1 MPTQITQRESGG
13 RTYLQVEGDML
24 VDDALLLERLASD
37 IHEDSGVHVTV
48 DLADLDFLDSDSA
61 PILKR
66 LENQTGISIEGL
78 EIFLQSA
85 IDAAERNA
93 ASSKSDAVRRFRA
106 ETRGLTSVAIGR
118 VKPSVRSPHVSKG
131 SLDQKSPQ

>member
-1 MPTQITQRESGG
+1 MPTQITQRESDG

-24 VDDALLLERLASD
+24 VDDALLLERLANE
-37 IHEDSGVHVTV
+37 IHQDSGSHVTV

-66 LENQTGISIEGL
+66 LENKPGVSIEGL

-85 IDAAERNA
+85 IDAAER
-93 ASSKSDAVRRFRA
+93 SSA
-106 ETRGLTSVAIGR
+106 
-118 VKPSVRSPHVSKG
+118 
-131 SLDQKSPQ
+131 

>member
-24 VDDALLLERLASD
+24 VDDALLLERIANDL
-37 IHEDSGVHVTV
+37 HEDIGAHVTV

-66 LENQTGISIEGL
+66 LENRSGISIEGL

-85 IDAAERNA
+85 IDAAERNSA
-93 ASSKSDAVRRFRA
+93 
-106 ETRGLTSVAIGR
+106 
-118 VKPSVRSPHVSKG
+118 
-131 SLDQKSPQ
+131 